1 MSKRMEQGRAT
12 AANAAARQEIAL
24 ATLPAKT
31 TTRGRSDS
39 AASDSAA
46 SGNGSDSS
54 GQAVVDWPILVL
66 VRTRLTEFTRKP
78 AAVFWT
84 YVFPLVMMFILGSA
98 FRSQGNPL
106 SEIGVV
112 TGPQQA
118 QLVDQLS
125 GSPELKVSGL
135 SPADGLNQLRS
146 GRILL
151 LIRPAPAGSLGWEF
165 LYDPA
170 RGGGRLAELQIRE
183 QLRESNGAIESQ
195 PIVTTPY
202 SEPGGRY
209 IDFLIPGLI
218 GMTLLGGGLWGVG
231 YAIVDMRIRKLLK
244 RYLATPMRRSDFL
257 LGIVFSRLLFMFPQ
271 VAMILV
277 ASYFAFSVKIHGSWL
292 EFAGLVIL
300 GGLQFAGV
308 GLLVASRAKSMETMS
323 GLINLAMLPMWT
335 LSGIFFSYQNFPEFL
350 HWPIRLLPLTSLL
363 DVLRGVMLDGASCWS
378 FPIELSLVAAWT
390 IGTFS
395 LALYLFRW
403 SD

>member
-1 MSKRMEQGRAT
+1 VAAT
-12 AANAAARQEIAL
+12 RTNHNSVGTIAV
-24 ATLPAKT
+24 AP
-31 TTRGRSDS
+31 TRTG
-39 AASDSAA
+39 
-46 SGNGSDSS
+46 GSVS
-54 GQAVVDWPILVL
+54 DWPVAVL
-66 VRTRLTEFTRKP
+66 VRTRLTEFIRKP

-98 FRSQGNPL
+98 FRSQTNPP

-112 TGPQQA
+112 ADSPATPWLQQLA
-118 QLVDQLS
+118 A
-125 GSPELKVSGL
+125 SPELKVSHL
-135 SPADGLNQLRS
+135 SPAVGLNHLRS
-146 GRILL
+146 GRISLL
-151 LIRPAPAGSLGWEF
+151 VRPNPGATEGLEF

-183 QLRESNGAIESQ
+183 QLRASREAIEPL

-257 LGIVFSRLLFMFPQ
+257 LGIVLSRLLFMFPQ
-271 VAMILV
+271 VAMILL
-277 ASYFAFSVKIHGSWL
+277 ASYWAFSVKIHGSWI
-292 EFAGLVIL
+292 EFAGLVTV

-308 GLLVASRAKSMETMS
+308 GLLVASRARSMEAMS

-335 LSGIFFSYQNFPEFL
+335 LSGIFFSYQNFPEIL

-378 FPIELSLVAAWT
+378 FPIELILIAAWT
-390 IGTFS
+390 TGTFS

>member
-12 AANAAARQEIAL
+12 ADNAATNPDIAPGKLQARAAL
-24 ATLPAKT
+24 RSPSP
-31 TTRGRSDS
+31 SDS
-39 AASDSAA
+39 DS
-46 SGNGSDSS
+46 SGEEPTSS

-66 VRTRLTEFTRKP
+66 VRTRLIEFTRKP

-98 FRSQGNPL
+98 FRSQGNPH

-112 TGPQQA
+112 TGPQQT
-118 QLVDQLS
+118 QLVEQLS
-125 GSPELKVSGL
+125 GSPELKVSSL
-135 SPADGLNQLRS
+135 SPADGMNQLRS
-146 GRILL
+146 GRIVL
-151 LIRPAPAGSLGWEF
+151 LIRPAPADSVGWEF

-170 RGGGRLAELQIRE
+170 RGGGRLAELQISE
-183 QLRESNGAIESQ
+183 QLRNSNGTLESL
-195 PIVTTPY
+195 PIITTPY

-277 ASYFAFSVKIHGSWL
+277 ASYWAFSVKIHGSWL

-390 IGTFS
+390 LGTFS

>member
-1 MSKRMEQGRAT
+1 MNPPGEPKENRISLTETLHSSQRAGQEANRDAIAPRDSAT
-12 AANAAARQEIAL
+12 AA
-24 ATLPAKT
+24 
-31 TTRGRSDS
+31 RGS
-39 AASDSAA
+39 AATDQLVS
-46 SGNGSDSS
+46 
-54 GQAVVDWPILVL
+54 DWPLWVL
-66 VRTRLTEFTRKP
+66 VRTRLIEFTRKP

-98 FRSQGNPL
+98 FRSQGNVQ
-106 SEIGVV
+106 SEIGI
-112 TGPQQA
+112 
-118 QLVDQLS
+118 VDSPAS
-125 GSPELKVSGL
+125 GSLMEELRSSPELSLRRVESTE
-135 SPADGLNQLRS
+135 GLNQLRS
-146 GRILL
+146 GRIAL
-151 LIRPAPAGSLGWEF
+151 LIRPQAVGSEGWEF

-183 QLRESNGAIESQ
+183 HLRVSGWAAEPF
-195 PIVTTPY
+195 PIVTSAY

-257 LGIVFSRLLFMFPQ
+257 LGIVFSRLMFMFPQ
-271 VAMILV
+271 VAVILL
-277 ASYFAFSVKIHGSWL
+277 ASHFAFGVTIHGSWL
-292 EFAGLVIL
+292 EFVGLVTL

-308 GLLVASRAKSMETMS
+308 GLLAASRAKSMEAMS

-335 LSGIFFSYQNFPEFL
+335 LSGIFFSYQNFPELL

-378 FPIELSLVAAWT
+378 FPVELTVIMAWT
-390 IGTFS
+390 VGTFA

>member
-1 MSKRMEQGRAT
+1 MMNQSGESKDTRILTTEASLHSETRSTDNSSVGSVSANDKST
-12 AANAAARQEIAL
+12 AATRSVAGAL
-24 ATLPAKT
+24 AVT
-31 TTRGRSDS
+31 
-39 AASDSAA
+39 
-46 SGNGSDSS
+46 
-54 GQAVVDWPILVL
+54 DWPLSVL
-66 VRTRLTEFTRKP
+66 VRTRLIEFTRKP

-98 FRSQGNPL
+98 FRSQGAGL
-106 SEIGVV
+106 SEIGIVA
-112 TGPQQA
+112 GPA
-118 QLVDQLS
+118 TAGLLAELS
-125 GSPELKVSGL
+125 PSPELNLRTVDS
-135 SPADGLNQLRS
+135 AEGLNQLRS
-146 GRILL
+146 GRIAL
-151 LIRPAPAGSLGWEF
+151 LIRPQTTDPTGWEF

-183 QLRESNGAIESQ
+183 QLRASGSAAEPL
-195 PIVTTPY
+195 PIVTSEY

-257 LGIVFSRLLFMFPQ
+257 LGIVFSRLMFMFPQ
-271 VAMILV
+271 VAMILL
-277 ASYFAFSVKIHGSWL
+277 ASHYAFAVTIHGSWL
-292 EFAGLVIL
+292 EFGGLVTL

-308 GLLVASRAKSMETMS
+308 GLLAASRAKSMEAMS

-335 LSGIFFSYQNFPEFL
+335 LSGIFFSYQNFPEIL

-378 FPIELSLVAAWT
+378 FPVELTVIMVWT
-390 IGTFS
+390 VGTFT